1 MPDEDDI
8 EFKVTQLE
16 RQVEDLIRK
25 IEDIR
30 EDIDHL
36 ISMQREDN

>member
-8 EFKVTQLE
+8 ESKIMRLDA
-16 RQVEDLIRK
+16 QVEDLIRK

-30 EDIDHL
+30 EDINYL